1 MKYIKY
7 IYEKVLGI
15 PTQFSGMPAWTDTSN
30 LQQKSMPTVI
40 FGAGY
45 LCCAHIPY
53 KYIDI

>member
-1 MKYIKY
+1 VKYIKY